1 MKGIMKDNYFSKDFL
16 QLSANNDNNNSL
28 KLLKLAISQKEMCLL
43 GITFL
48 IRYC

>member
-1 MKGIMKDNYFSKDFL
+1 MKGIMKDDYFSKDFL
-16 QLSANNDNNNSL
+16 QLSANNDNSL

-48 IRYC
+48 IRSC